1 MEIRLGQIFIKKGV
15 RGGTLTYI
23 PYRTQDHMKKHV
35 HEDLLTS
42 VFFILVGLLF
52 FLSSRDL
59 APETTYFPLMC
70 AGGMIILCI
79 PVLIRGIK
87 ETISMNKKSETNTT
101 FQISWRELKGPILT
115 FLMIIIYALCI
126 SFIGFFVSTFI
137 FMMVFMY
144 FQNFRKLI
152 PMLVITVGFEI
163 LAWFV
168 FVFDLHLRLPAGLL
182 F

>member
-1 MEIRLGQIFIKKGV
+1 
-15 RGGTLTYI
+15 
-23 PYRTQDHMKKHV
+23 
-35 HEDLLTS
+35 
-42 VFFILVGLLF
+42 
-52 FLSSRDL
+52 
-59 APETTYFPLMC
+59 
-70 AGGMIILCI
+70 
-79 PVLIRGIK
+79 
-87 ETISMNKKSETNTT
+87 MNKKSETNTT
-101 FQISWRELKGPILT
+101 FQISWRELKCPILT

-168 FVFDLHLRLPAGLL
+168 FVFELHLRLPAGLL